1 MPTLPARAR
10 QRRRAAGPQTRQHPA
25 PEASRGMPPPSIS
38 EQAAQG
44 GAAGRGEGGG
54 ESGQERCRSPSPAPP
69 PTPLPP
75 PPCHPTPVALSLS
88 LEAAERTSTESAA
101 ATAVVHSA
109 SGRASASATLA
120 TVRGAM
126 AGEGSRRRLRG
137 KEGWVRTGKGQADEE
152 EEIEKRRWWLV
163 WRWQR
168 GRRGGA
174 GWGKRLPPA
183 TAPGSSPLG
192 GSIHCQRQGCD
203 ADAQKWQAS
212 TSCPTNRVG
221 FSLPVQAQS
230 RKTQLNTVSTLPT
243 GRDGGSGR
251 FPPGCPRA
259 RGRKKRREGR
269 RTSARS

>member
-152 EEIEKRRWWLV
+152 EEKEKRRWWLV

-192 GSIHCQRQGCD
+192 TPS
-203 ADAQKWQAS
+203 
-212 TSCPTNRVG
+212 
-221 FSLPVQAQS
+221 
-230 RKTQLNTVSTLPT
+230 
-243 GRDGGSGR
+243 
-251 FPPGCPRA
+251 
-259 RGRKKRREGR
+259 
-269 RTSARS
+269 